1 MTALRAALLAAYAA
15 EDPDRQGIHWPD
27 PIDHDGRPLAAQASD
42 LLATAIADGP
52 LDAALADL
60 QAALVPPERQ
70 ASDPAGILSRNSSR
84 RRDLKK

>member
-1 MTALRAALLAAYAA
+1 MTALRAALLAAYEA
-15 EDPDRQGIHWPD
+15 EDPDRQGVHWPD
-27 PIDHDGRPLAAQASD
+27 PIAHDGRPLVAQASD

-70 ASDPAGILSRNSSR
+70 AIWDHAHGCYRWREIGGAS
-84 RRDLKK
+84 